1 MVFWLILANVIVSL
15 IISFFIFAFVGY
27 KISFYSSPKKRRL
40 ALQNPKPR
48 QKGNDFLSK
57 LMDEVETYPFE
68 DIYIKSFDKLTL
80 YGRYYH
86 FKDGAP
92 IQICAHGYRGTALRD
107 FAGGLKIAKE
117 NGFNAIVID
126 QRAHGK
132 SQGKT
137 ITFGINES
145 KDCLSWV
152 NYAIKRFGNDVN
164 IILSGVSMGGA
175 TVLTASGLDLPV
187 NVKGI
192 IADCPFG
199 TPKMIIKKVI
209 SSGMNQ
215 KADFI
220 FPFIRI
226 GAVIF
231 GHFNLKGG
239 AEESVKNAKI
249 PLLVIHGLADS
260 YVPDYMSEG
269 VERNAASRCTRVT
282 FPNADHGFS
291 YLVDPVRYT
300 NIVKE
305 FIKSLNM

>member
-1 MVFWLILANVIVSL
+1 MLLNL
-15 IISFFIFAFVGY
+15 IIANLIIALIASFFIFSYVGY
-27 KISFYSSPKKRRL
+27 KISFYSSPKKRKL
-40 ALQNPKPR
+40 LLNNPKPR
-48 QKGNDFLSK
+48 VKSDDFLSK
-57 LMDEVETYPFE
+57 LLDEIETYPFE
-68 DIYIKSFDKLTL
+68 DIYIKSFDRLKL

-86 FKDGAP
+86 FKDNAP
-92 IQICAHGYRGTALRD
+92 LQIMVHGYRGSALRD
-107 FAGGLKIAKE
+107 FAGGLKLAKE
-117 NGFNAIVID
+117 LGHNAILID

-132 SQGKT
+132 SDGKT
-137 ITFGINES
+137 ISFGINES

-152 NYAIKRFGNDVN
+152 NYAINRFGKDVN

-175 TVLTASGLDLPV
+175 TVLTASGLDLPK
-187 NVKGI
+187 NVKAV

-209 SSGMNQ
+209 STGMNQ

-239 AEESVKNAKI
+239 AEVSVKNAKI
-249 PLLVIHGLADS
+249 PLLVIHGLSDN

-269 VERNAASRCTRVT
+269 IYKNASSTCQRET

-291 YLVDPVRYT
+291 YLVDPDRYT
-300 NIVKE
+300 KIVKD
-305 FIKSLNM
+305 FVKNINL